1 MEDVP
6 CNAQIASEFLHRV
19 RGLCADYMI
28 KITEHKGKSMLKSK
42 QEGTVSNSPSAHRAF
57 TRI

>member
-6 CNAQIASEFLHRV
+6 CNAQIASEFHRV
-19 RGLCADYMI
+19 RGLGADNLI
-28 KITEHKGKSMLKSK
+28 KITENKAKSMLKSK
-42 QEGTVSNSPSAHRAF
+42 QEGTVSNSPAAHRAF